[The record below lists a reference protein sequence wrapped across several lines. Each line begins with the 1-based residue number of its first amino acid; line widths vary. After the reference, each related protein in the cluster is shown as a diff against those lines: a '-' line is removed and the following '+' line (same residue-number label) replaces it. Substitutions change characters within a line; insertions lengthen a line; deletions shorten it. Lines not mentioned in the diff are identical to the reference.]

1 MENKCVLGQGPHDS
15 AERGWALGSDGL
27 AQGHMAYIMTE
38 LKSLVCRSWPSRPL
52 LPQLPLL

>member
-1 MENKCVLGQGPHDS
+1 MRIGAGPRDS

-52 LPQLPLL
+52 LLQLPLM

>member
-1 MENKCVLGQGPHDS
+1 MRIGAGPRDS
-15 AERGWALGSDGL
+15 TERGWALGSDGV

-52 LPQLPLL
+52 LLQLPLM